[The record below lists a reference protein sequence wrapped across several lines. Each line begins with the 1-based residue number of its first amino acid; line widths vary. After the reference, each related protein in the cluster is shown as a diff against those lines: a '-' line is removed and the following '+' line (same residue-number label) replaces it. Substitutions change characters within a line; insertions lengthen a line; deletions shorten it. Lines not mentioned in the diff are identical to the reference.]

1 MKNSPLVS
9 VIIPVYNVE
18 RYLRR
23 CLDSVVNQTYRNL
36 EIILIDDGSFDRC
49 GEICDEFAAADSRI
63 IVIHKENGGQADA
76 RNKGIDIARG
86 EYITFVDADDYI
98 SSSYV
103 NDLYK
108 SVEAFSVKFAICQID
123 CFTEYKDVSQL
134 NGPTS
139 CCKISKRQ
147 ALEHYCALGESK
159 SIPFLAACCK
169 LYHRSLFETLRFP
182 VGCIYEDSLLNYKLI
197 DLVDNIAY
205 VKKPLYHYFMR
216 NDSTMGKREKHDYKI
231 VFRPYRE
238 AIEYFEGSQKP
249 DLAALFYAPLLMR
262 EVYRYWIAK
271 EVNRNKNIA
280 EEIFSLDCGDL
291 QLFKKTKG
299 NHFWKFI
306 FGMLEKWPGLYA
318 FYRKLFPGFI
328 GGR

>member
-1 MKNSPLVS
+1 MQNPLVS
-9 VIIPVYNVE
+9 VIIPVYDVE
-18 RYLRR
+18 PYLRR
-23 CLDSVVNQTYRNL
+23 CLDSVVNQTYKNL
-36 EIILIDDGSFDRC
+36 EIILVDDGSTDSSP
-49 GEICDEFAAADSRI
+49 EICDEYAGADSRI
-63 IVIHKENGGQADA
+63 IVIHKENGGQAEA
-76 RNKGIDIARG
+76 RNKGIEAATG

-108 SVEAFSVKFAICQID
+108 SIELFSVKFAICQMD
-123 CFTEYKDVSQL
+123 CFAECKDVLQSDC
-134 NGPTS
+134 S
-139 CCKISKRQ
+139 AICSKISKRQ
-147 ALEHYCALGESK
+147 ALECYCALGEKK

-216 NDSTMGKREKHDYKI
+216 NDSTMGQREKHDYKI
-231 VFRPYRE
+231 VLRPYRE
-238 AIEYFEGSQKP
+238 AIEYFEGLQEP
-249 DLAALFYAPLLMR
+249 GLAALFYAPLLMR

-271 EVNRNKNIA
+271 ELDGNVA
-280 EEIFSLDCGDL
+280 VSEEIYTLYRNDL
-291 QLFKKTKG
+291 KMFRKTKG
-299 NHFWKFI
+299 KYI
-306 FGMLEKWPGLYA
+306 LKIVFGILEKWPGLYA
-318 FYRKLFPGFI
+318 FYRKVMPGLV